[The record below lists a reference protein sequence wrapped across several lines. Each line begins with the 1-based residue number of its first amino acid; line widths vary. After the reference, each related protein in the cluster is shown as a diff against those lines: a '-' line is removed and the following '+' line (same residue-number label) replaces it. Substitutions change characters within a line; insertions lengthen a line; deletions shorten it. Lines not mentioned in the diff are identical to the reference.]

1 MAENLK
7 LAKALREA
15 KSFFQGAS
23 NAAASNVSA
32 PVDAIAWALRKAGVP
47 VGDAPM
53 GGSDWMRQHG
63 LTAEAPGAS
72 GLIGES
78 VGGVAPIVASAK
90 AAQIAKGLLQAG
102 ENLAAPAT
110 MNPQAGAIVFHGSPH
125 KFEAFDSSK
134 IGTGEG
140 AQAYGHGLY
149 LAEDPRVAQSYKDA
163 LTPNTGTWD
172 ATSNKQSLYDAAANH
187 GTTGYASAFAQKYF
201 DLVKGGK
208 SDNQAKRQ
216 LLSQLQKRIAAA
228 KTPGDVQGS
237 QEALQFLQ
245 NAKINMPEG
254 SLYKVDLPDEAIAKM
269 LDWDKPLSQQHPNT
283 ALALEAIRES
293 AAKSFPNIATGDPT
307 GKGIYAAYQAHRGG
321 NATAASDRLRELGIP
336 GIRYLDGGSRGTGTG
351 TSNYVVFPGN
361 ENLLRILER
370 NNQPLGTK

>member
-15 KSFFQGAS
+15 KSFLQGAS

-47 VGDAPM
+47 VGDAPI
-53 GGSDWMRQHG
+53 GGSDWMRQKG

-110 MNPQAGAIVFHGSPH
+110 MNPQAGAIVWHGSPH
-125 KFEAFDSSK
+125 KFEAFDASK

-149 LAEDPRVAQSYKDA
+149 LAESPEVAKEYA
-163 LTPNTGTWD
+163 TRLTKNQYPVGKVSISQAEAAMWD
-172 ATSNKQSLYDAAANH
+172 AQNSANKMLLTDEHLSNPQAYQMAKNQAAAAR
-187 GTTGYASAFAQKYF
+187 TAWETAIR
-201 DLVKGGK
+201 DEGK
-208 SDNQAKRQ
+208 
-216 LLSQLQKRIAAA
+216 
-228 KTPGDVQGS
+228 
-237 QEALQFLQ
+237 QF
-245 NAKINMPEG
+245 
-254 SLYKVDLPDEAIAKM
+254 YKVDLPDEAIAKM
-269 LDWDKPLSQQHPNT
+269 LDYDNPVSEAQRVPLSQAALKQFGSGLSGTSGENLYKEVVFEFKNAKHPNP
-283 ALALEAIRES
+283 AQ
-293 AAKSFPNIATGDPT
+293 AATDW
-307 GKGIYAAYQAHRGG
+307 
-321 NATAASDRLRELGIP
+321 LRENGIP
-336 GIRYLDGGSRGTGTG
+336 GIRYLDGGSRSAGQGS
-351 TSNYVVFPGN
+351 SNYVVFPGN
-361 ENLLRILER
+361 ESLLTILER
-370 NNQPLGTK
+370 NGQLLGTK

>member
-149 LAEDPRVAQSYKDA
+149 VAEDPKVAQSYKEALEAGRGDRDVDTIARLLDA
-163 LTPNTGTWD
+163 YGG
-172 ATSNKQSLYDAAANH
+172 DAAK
-187 GTTGYASAFAQKYF
+187 ASAELDRRAQYANIP
-201 DLVKGGK
+201 GGK
-208 SDNQAKRQ
+208 ERLRGLAEQVRNGVDPR
-216 LLSQLQKRIAAA
+216 
-228 KTPGDVQGS
+228 GS
-237 QEALQFLQ
+237 F
-245 NAKINMPEG
+245 
-254 SLYKVDLPDEAIAKM
+254 YKVDLPDEAIAKM

-336 GIRYLDGGSRGTGTG
+336 GIRYLDAGSRGQGTG

-361 ENLLRILER
+361 EGLLTILER
-370 NNQPLGTK
+370 NNQPLGIK

>member
-47 VGDAPM
+47 IGDTPM

-102 ENLAAPAT
+102 ENLATPAT

-140 AQAYGHGLY
+140 AQAYGKGGY
-149 LAEDPRVAQSYKDA
+149 LSDAPELARTYSADRAYVGASMQGRPQAINYDDP
-163 LTPNTGTWD
+163 TWI
-172 ATSNKQSLYDAAANH
+172 
-187 GTTGYASAFAQKYF
+187 AQKTI
-201 DLVKGGK
+201 DELGDPLKAV
-208 SDNQAKRQ
+208 AR
-216 LLSQLQKRIAAA
+216 LQMVARTASKNMSPESAA
-228 KTPGDVQGS
+228 GVQG
-237 QEALQFLQ
+237 A
-245 NAKINMPEG
+245 INLISSGAVAPKG
-254 SLYKVDLPDEAIAKM
+254 YLYKVDLPDEHINKM
-269 LDWDKPLSQQHPNT
+269 LDYNKPINQQSQYVKNALERAGINSESS
-283 ALALEAIRES
+283 ALAGPMAMGQEALLQ
-293 AAKSFPNIATGDPT
+293 KN
-307 GKGIYAAYQAHRGG
+307 GISG
-321 NATAASDRLRELGIP
+321 LRYKE
-336 GIRYLDGGSRGTGTG
+336 GGSS

-361 ENLLRILER
+361 EGLLTILER
-370 NNQPLGTK
+370 NGQPLGTK

>member
-7 LAKALREA
+7 LAKALRET

-63 LTAEAPGAS
+63 LTAEAPSAS

-125 KFEAFDSSK
+125 KFEAFDASK

-149 LAEDPRVAQSYKDA
+149 LADSQDLAKSYANKLTQVDGRAISDQLDSRVRYLNLLKEQ
-163 LTPNTGTWD
+163 
-172 ATSNKQSLYDAAANH
+172 AAAGDVN
-187 GTTGYASAFAQKYF
+187 
-201 DLVKGGK
+201 
-208 SDNQAKRQ
+208 
-216 LLSQLQKRIAAA
+216 AA
-228 KTPGDVQGS
+228 KNVPVIEKSIAELQNQGS
-237 QEALQFLQ
+237 V
-245 NAKINMPEG
+245 
-254 SLYKVDLPDEAIAKM
+254 YKVDLPDEAIAKM
-269 LDWDKPLSQQHPNT
+269 LDWDKPLSQQAP
-283 ALALEAIRES
+283 EVREMVRS
-293 AAKSFPNIATGDPT
+293 AFPPTYINGRYVNPLNSQVSGREMLDQLGMIANKRGEP
-307 GKGIYAAYQAHRGG
+307 GFRQAEPM
-321 NATAASDRLRELGIP
+321 LRQAGIP
-336 GIRYLDGGSRGTGTG
+336 GIRYLDAGSRGQGQG
-351 TSNYVVFPGN
+351 SSNFVVFPGN
-361 ENLLRILER
+361 EGLLTIVER
-370 NNQPLGTK
+370 NGQLLGTK

>member
-15 KSFFQGAS
+15 KSFLQGAS

-47 VGDAPM
+47 VGDTPM
-53 GGSDWMRQHG
+53 GGSDWMRQKG

-149 LAEDPRVAQSYKDA
+149 LAESPDVAGSYATNLANRDMANQGRLNAHANAQRLAKLAGDPQYAADDLRFA
-163 LTPNTGTWD
+163 LE
-172 ATSNKQSLYDAAANH
+172 ANPQH
-187 GTTGYASAFAQKYF
+187 SQE
-201 DLVKGGK
+201 
-208 SDNQAKRQ
+208 Q
-216 LLSQLQKRIAAA
+216 LLRETLQHLES
-228 KTPGDVQGS
+228 GS
-237 QEALQFLQ
+237 YLRPLE
-245 NAKINMPEG
+245 NPG

-269 LDWDKPLSQQHPNT
+269 LDWDKPLSQQAPEVQAAVQKFNVGRT
-283 ALALEAIRES
+283 AFGNEAKGAQIYDKIS
-293 AAKSFPNIATGDPT
+293 GDYTGNIAAK
-307 GKGIYAAYQAHRGG
+307 K
-321 NATAASDRLRELGIP
+321 LREAGIP
-336 GIRYLDGGSRGTGTG
+336 GIRYLDAGSRGQGQG
-351 TSNYVVFPGN
+351 SSNYVVFPGN
-361 ENLLRILER
+361 ERLLQILER
-370 NNQPLGTK
+370 NGQPLGTK